1 LTRELRK
8 CVPSKTDILGLQDL
22 GVQRLG
28 GVNRNANLVV
38 NAAPNEFLASFVVL
52 RRVKNVTIAVD
63 DLDLL
68 SDMDSSQ
75 RVVTSDHDNTMT
87 RLVEGAYSLDS
98 VRLQGALEDE
108 ETGKVQ
114 VRLDLFTL
122 EVVDAVLAP
131 LSFFR

>member
-1 LTRELRK
+1 MTRELRK

-38 NAAPNEFLASFVVL
+38 DAAPNELLASFVVL
-52 RRVKNVTIAVD
+52 RRVKNVTITVD

-75 RVVTSDHDNTMT
+75 RVVASDHYNTMT

-98 VRLQGALEDE
+98 VRLQRALEDE

-114 VRLDLFTL
+114 VRLNLFTL